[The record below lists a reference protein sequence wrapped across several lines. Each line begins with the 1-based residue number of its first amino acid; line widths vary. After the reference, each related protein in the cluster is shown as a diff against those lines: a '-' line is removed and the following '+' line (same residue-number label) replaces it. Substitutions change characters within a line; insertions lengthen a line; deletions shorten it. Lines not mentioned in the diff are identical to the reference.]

1 INTISWLNMRNR
13 ESFWFLKNKNFGIMS
28 SRNNNSSITS
38 SNTLTTLNNISIKQD
53 ESETIEELSSEDKSN
68 LIKEIIELQEGLK
81 ALVER
86 VESVKNDHDQKQSG
100 NQILQTYINNLMSS
114 KVLASA
120 NIIQNIGFELV
131 QKVPDILISYNPV
144 D

>member
-1 INTISWLNMRNR
+1 
-13 ESFWFLKNKNFGIMS
+13 MS

-38 SNTLTTLNNISIKQD
+38 SNTLTTLNNSIKQD
-53 ESETIEELSSEDKSN
+53 ESETIEELSSENKSN

-120 NIIQNIGFELV
+120 NVNKKDG
-131 QKVPDILISYNPV
+131 
-144 D
+144 

>member
-1 INTISWLNMRNR
+1 
-13 ESFWFLKNKNFGIMS
+13 MS
-28 SRNNNSSITS
+28 SRNNFAS
-38 SNTLTTLNNISIKQD
+38 SNTITILNNSIKQD
-53 ESETIEELSSEDKSN
+53 ENETIEELSSEDKSN

-114 KVLASA
+114 NVLSSA
-120 NIIQNIGFELV
+120 NVNKKDG
-131 QKVPDILISYNPV
+131 
-144 D
+144 